1 MISQRLRTIA
11 ETVRPGMITADIG
24 TDHAFLP
31 VYLLQ
36 RGICEKAYACDV
48 SEGPLQSALFNIRA
62 NCLEDSIPVIK
73 CDGFDDVPADTECAV
88 IAGMGVFT
96 AIGILERGMDRLA
109 SLKQIIVQVNRST
122 DKLRK
127 WISDHHFRIDDEK
140 TVYEKGF
147 DYEIV
152 SFSCAYHEGYTEEQQ
167 FLGPVLMEK
176 REPAYLACCARR
188 LAKNEEILKLCADD
202 EERSILLKKQAGYYR
217 NVLEK

>member
-1 MISQRLRTIA
+1 
-11 ETVRPGMITADIG
+11 MITADIG

-36 RGICEKAYACDV
+36 HGICEKAYACDIA
-48 SEGPLQSALFNIRA
+48 EGPLQSALSNIRE
-62 NCLEDSIPVIK
+62 NCLEDSIHVIK
-73 CDGFDDVPADTECAV
+73 CDGFDGVPADTECAV

-96 AIGILERGMDRLA
+96 AIGILERGMARVAD
-109 SLKQIIVQVNRST
+109 LKQVIVQVNRST

-140 TVYEKGF
+140 TVYENGF

-152 SFSCAYHEGYTEEQQ
+152 SFSCAYQEGYTEEQQ
-167 FLGPVLMEK
+167 LLGPVLMEK
-176 REPAYLACCARR
+176 REPAYLAYCARR

-202 EERSILLKKQAGYYR
+202 AKRSSQLRKQSGYYR
-217 NVLEK
+217 NILEQ